1 MAITDKKNYL
11 TTNPLIKTFIFFL
24 LILSVV
30 LSVVFISY
38 QSEKKTLFKPYL
50 KSKSEK
56 KIPNRKTP
64 TITLDYQI
72 KNFSQSK
79 KMFFTFKIENIDS
92 KNKIVYILLDSD
104 DNLATSDAID
114 LALESDD
121 NIEIRKI
128 IPGDSFNSY
137 PRKIINKNK
146 IIVTGAALS
155 ESGQVKIAK
164 PKSNFIKLYLKV
176 KNPQKKSSI
185 KVNQIRTKIF
195 FQGEDITNIQKSFKE
210 ILL

>member
-1 MAITDKKNYL
+1 MAISDKKNYL

-56 KIPNRKTP
+56 KITNIKTP
-64 TITLDYQI
+64 TITFNYQV

-121 NIEIRKI
+121 NIEIKKI

-146 IIVTGAALS
+146 IIVTGTALS
-155 ESGQVKIAK
+155 ESGQLKIAK
-164 PKSNFIKLYLKV
+164 PKSNFIKLHLKV

-195 FQGEDITNIQKSFKE
+195 FQGEDITNIEKSFKE
-210 ILL
+210 ILF

>member
-11 TTNPLIKTFIFFL
+11 TTNPLIKNFIFFL

-38 QSEKKTLFKPYL
+38 KNEKKTLFKQYL

-64 TITLDYQI
+64 TITFNYQVE
-72 KNFSQSK
+72 NFSQSK

-92 KNKIVYILLDSD
+92 KNKVVYILLDSD

-121 NIEIRKI
+121 NIEIKKI
-128 IPGDSFNSY
+128 IPGDSFNFY

-164 PKSNFIKLYLKV
+164 PKSNFIKLHLKV

>member
-1 MAITDKKNYL
+1 MAIRDKKNYL

-56 KIPNRKTP
+56 KITNIKTP
-64 TITLDYQI
+64 TITFNYQV

-92 KNKIVYILLDSD
+92 KNKVVYILLDSD

-121 NIEIRKI
+121 NIEIKKI

-155 ESGQVKIAK
+155 ESGQLKIAK
-164 PKSNFIKLYLKV
+164 PKSNFIKLHFKV

-195 FQGEDITNIQKSFKE
+195 FQGEDITNIEKSFKE
-210 ILL
+210 ILF

>member
-1 MAITDKKNYL
+1 MAITDEKNYL

-38 QSEKKTLFKPYL
+38 QNERKTLFKQYL

-64 TITLDYQI
+64 TITFNYQVE
-72 KNFSQSK
+72 NFSQSK

-121 NIEIRKI
+121 NIEIKKI

-164 PKSNFIKLYLKV
+164 PKSNFIKLHLKL

-185 KVNQIRTKIF
+185 KVNQIKTKIF
-195 FQGEDITNIQKSFKE
+195 FQGEDITNIEKSFKE
-210 ILL
+210 ILF

>member
-1 MAITDKKNYL
+1 MAIRDKKNYL

-56 KIPNRKTP
+56 KITNIKTP
-64 TITLDYQI
+64 TITFNYQV

-121 NIEIRKI
+121 NIEIKKI

-155 ESGQVKIAK
+155 ESGQLKIAK
-164 PKSNFIKLYLKV
+164 PKSNFIKLHLKV

-195 FQGEDITNIQKSFKE
+195 FQGEDITNIEKSFKE
-210 ILL
+210 ILF